1 MCIFVK
7 KFRYIRK
14 MPQSVTQI
22 RLEHIYAELR
32 SFMRSNKIRSKDLAR
47 IMNRTEQAISNQLR
61 RQKHFTK
68 RTATNL
74 SDAFE
79 RLGFPINKT
88 FLLTGNGLISDNPD
102 HNPSINV
109 PFSFGHFFDKKE
121 ESQDSNAGDT
131 SHSRQEPSE
140 TVDAVDIEQIL
151 RERDEIYDKYLMLL
165 AENRALKKIIAD
177 AAEVLNQV

>member
-1 MCIFVK
+1 MQISLETT
-7 KFRYIRK
+7 K

-47 IMNRTEQAISNQLR
+47 VMNRTEQAISNQLR
-61 RQKHFTK
+61 RQKHFTS
-68 RTATNL
+68 RTAMNL

-79 RLGFPINKT
+79 KLGFPINKA

-109 PFSFGHFFDKKE
+109 SFSSGHYFDKKE
-121 ESQDSNAGDT
+121 ESLDVNAGNTSQAQQEASDT
-131 SHSRQEPSE
+131 D
-140 TVDAVDIEQIL
+140 DAIIVEQIL
-151 RERDEIYDKYLMLL
+151 RERDEIYDKYLLLL
-165 AENRALKKIIAD
+165 AENKALKKIIAD
-177 AAEVLNQV
+177 ATEVLNRV